1 MSRLTPRWAPGMVA
15 LCAAVL
21 LAASVALAASAAHH
35 ATRARAAASHSAKS
49 EAAASMRFACAK
61 AQFGVGDV
69 LHWAHSARACARA
82 HGIPVDFV
90 RDRPVRVCREKAG
103 AGTKGSPDGLLRLV
117 DAPGD
122 CSGQVH
128 AAEVT
133 HALPRRASER
143 FCAHSRRRALRMLS
157 NGAACSRGE
166 RAVVLRKRAGKQT
179 AVVAADNGATT
190 GEDAPVEID
199 VLAND
204 RPGLA
209 LRSVHV
215 KTIVRG
221 DAHGRIA
228 RGPRGKLAYD
238 PRGKFDA
245 LKPGQVGHDSFAYV
259 ASDGVHTDRATVHL
273 TLRGANDAPD
283 AVGDSA
289 ATSEDAPA
297 VNIDVVKAG
306 APKGTA
312 GKDTDPE
319 GDALTSKLVDAK
331 SAKGATLTRK
341 GNGTI
346 DYDPAGKL
354 EALGAG
360 QTGKDSF
367 RYTVSDPPG
376 AKSAPA
382 TVRVSVTGE
391 NDSPALSGVDS
402 GPAFAPPGLSATPV
416 ADTIAVSDPDSN
428 PGLGGQQMAG
438 ATATISG
445 GYDATHHDRLTF
457 DPQPGITGSFDTSTG
472 ALTLTGTASRAS
484 YEQALRSISF
494 TTDADTPDSGGSGQ
508 PDDRTVSF
516 QVDDGASSDHAS
528 NVVARTV
535 RVSHLQIGASPS
547 LTPAFEPDVG
557 DYAVRCTDG
566 QPIDVSVDAPGG
578 TTVSVDGNAAQSG
591 AFHQN
596 VTLNAGQGFAIVV
609 THASSSTTYHA
620 RCLPSDFP
628 GYTATV
634 PGNPQAQWFFVTPTQ
649 GASNRYAAVFND
661 DGVPVWWMKS
671 PPRPDPNDPT
681 QPATPTS
688 PFDFKLLADGNVA
701 WAVQGSDPAILEYTL
716 AGSLAK
722 TTRAVGWSAD
732 NHDYQELPNGNRYIL
747 LYRLRDHVDVHQ
759 YTGRP
764 EDTDA
769 AVLDAE
775 VQELDPD
782 GNLVWSWNAA
792 THVSFDETGH
802 WWENQ
807 DPIKTLDGQRNV
819 WDPDHINSVEPDGP
833 NHIIISLR
841 HTDAIYRIDKTTGEI
856 EWKLGGSQTPQS
868 LTILNDPFAAAD
880 FGGQHDARRLPD
892 GTVSLHDNG
901 TARPFNGDF
910 RQPRALRY
918 DIDPAAKTAT
928 LVESVTDPAPL
939 QSKCCGSA
947 RKLPGG
953 DWVMSWGS
961 IPFVTELAPDGSRVY
976 KLTFNQPF
984 SYRANPVLPGVLPAA
999 DLRAG
1004 MDAQHPRP

>member
-1 MSRLTPRWAPGMVA
+1 
-15 LCAAVL
+15 
-21 LAASVALAASAAHH
+21 
-35 ATRARAAASHSAKS
+35 
-49 EAAASMRFACAK
+49 MRFACAK

-82 HGIPVDFV
+82 SGVPVDFV
-90 RDRPVRVCREKAG
+90 RDRPVRVCRVTAG
-103 AGTKGSPDGLLRLV
+103 AGSKGSPAGLLRLV
-117 DAPGD
+117 DTAGD

-128 AAEVT
+128 AAEVS
-133 HALPRRASER
+133 HALPRRAVER
-143 FCAHSRRRALRMLS
+143 LCARGRRRALRMPS
-157 NGAACSRGE
+157 GRASCSPSE
-166 RAVVLRKRAGKQT
+166 RVLLLRKRTGKQ
-179 AVVAADNGATT
+179 APIAAAADRAKT

-199 VLAND
+199 ALAND

-209 LRSVHV
+209 LRTVHV
-215 KTIVRG
+215 KTLVPG
-221 DAHGRIA
+221 DARGRVA
-228 RGPRGKLAYD
+228 RGTRGRVMYD
-238 PRGKFDA
+238 PRGKFEA
-245 LKPGQVGHDSFAYV
+245 LKSGQVGHDSFEYV
-259 ASDGVHTDRATVHL
+259 ASDGVHTDRATVRV
-273 TLRGANDAPD
+273 TVGGADDAPD

-289 ATSEDAPA
+289 ATSEDAP

-319 GDALTSKLVDAK
+319 GDTPLTSKLVDAK
-331 SAKGATLTRK
+331 SAKGATLTHE
-341 GNGTI
+341 GDGTI

-354 EALGAG
+354 EALGEG

-367 RYTVSDPPG
+367 RYTVSDPSG

-382 TVRVSVTGE
+382 TVQVSVTGE
-391 NDSPALSGVDS
+391 NDSPVLSGVDS
-402 GPAFAPPGLSATPV
+402 APAFAPTGLGATPV
-416 ADTIAVSDPDSN
+416 ADTITVSDPDSN
-428 PGLGGQQMAG
+428 PGLGGRQMNG
-438 ATATISG
+438 ATAAITS
-445 GYDATHHDRLTF
+445 GYDAAHHDRLTF

-472 ALTLTGTASRAS
+472 VLTLTGTASHAD
-484 YEQALRSISF
+484 YQQVLRSIAF
-494 TTDADTPDSGGSGQ
+494 TTDKDTPDSGGSGQ
-508 PDDRTVSF
+508 PADRTVGF
-516 QVDDGASSDHAS
+516 QVDDGASSNHAS
-528 NVVARTV
+528 NVVSRTV
-535 RVSHLQIGASPS
+535 RVTHLTLSASPS
-547 LTPAFEPDVG
+547 LAPGFDPDVS

-566 QPIDVSVDAPGG
+566 QPIDVSVNAPAG
-578 TTVSVDGNAAQSG
+578 TAVSVDGHAAQSG
-591 AFHQN
+591 AFDQN
-596 VTLNAGQGFAIVV
+596 VTLNAGQGFAFVV
-609 THASSSTTYHA
+609 EHAGSSSTYHV

-649 GASNRYAAVFND
+649 GATNRYVAVFNA

-671 PPRPDPNDPT
+671 PDRSDPNTPDS
-681 QPATPTS
+681 PATPTS

-716 AGSLAK
+716 AGTLAK

-732 NHDYQELPNGNRYIL
+732 NHDYQEMPNGNRYL
-747 LYRLRDHVDVHQ
+747 LVYRLRDHIDVHQ

-775 VQELDPD
+775 VQELDAA

-792 THVSFDETGH
+792 THVSFDETGR
-802 WWENQ
+802 WWQNQ
-807 DPIKTLDGQRNV
+807 DPIKTQDGQRNV
-819 WDPDHINSVEPDGP
+819 WDPDHINAVEPDGP
-833 NHIIISLR
+833 NHILISLR
-841 HTDAIYRIDKTTGEI
+841 HTDAIYRINKTTGEI
-856 EWKLGGSQTPQS
+856 EWKLGGTQTPQS
-868 LTILNDPFAAAD
+868 LTILGDPNAGSD
-880 FGGQHDARRLPD
+880 FGGQHDVRRLPD
-892 GTVSLHDNG
+892 GTISLHDNG
-901 TARPFNGDF
+901 TARYLADGVTF
-910 RQPRALRY
+910 RAPRALRF
-918 DIDPAAKTAT
+918 DVDPSAGTAT
-928 LVESVTDPAPL
+928 LVESMTDPDPTL

-976 KLTFNQPF
+976 KLTFNGPF